1 MSLLL
6 QAYAIS
12 AIAHWD
18 WPENWPDLFDQLIPA
33 LGSGEPNLVHGTMR
47 VLSGMCVEGRR
58 EWGKGWSRNPDP
70 FPQEREGSGELC
82 IQAMSYQNA
91 ISWMM

>member
-1 MSLLL
+1 MALLL

-12 AIAHWD
+12 AIARWD

-47 VLSGMCVEGRR
+47 VLSGACVEGRR
-58 EWGKGWSRNPDP
+58 ELG
-70 FPQEREGSGELC
+70 REDGEVSLC
-82 IQAMSYQNA
+82 SLVP
-91 ISWMM
+91 SLSHFHCL

>member
-1 MSLLL
+1 MALLL

-12 AIAHWD
+12 AIARWD

-47 VLSGMCVEGRR
+47 VLSGAYVEGRR
-58 EWGKGWSRNPDP
+58 EWGRGRGEGGWTSVPGYPRSQPLT
-70 FPQEREGSGELC
+70 F
-82 IQAMSYQNA
+82 
-91 ISWMM
+91 

>member
-1 MSLLL
+1 MALLL

-47 VLSGMCVEGRR
+47 VLSGACVEGRR
-58 EWGKGWSRNPDP
+58 EWGGGMDKCPCVAS
-70 FPQEREGSGELC
+70 FPASHIL
-82 IQAMSYQNA
+82 IA
-91 ISWMM
+91 

>member
-47 VLSGMCVEGRR
+47 VLSGVCVEGRR
-58 EWGKGWSRNPDP
+58 EGSLVIQTHFHKRGKGLVNGVYKT
-70 FPQEREGSGELC
+70 FPTGMQLAG
-82 IQAMSYQNA
+82 
-91 ISWMM
+91 